1 MKLEF
6 SVEVVRHGVDLKAR
20 VALKTDRSVF
30 KAVFKARSKK
40 QEAISKSKSAKANT
54 EIASRPQNKKQ

>member
-1 MKLEF
+1 
-6 SVEVVRHGVDLKAR
+6 
-20 VALKTDRSVF
+20 LKTDRSVF